1 MKFQTTNNKKQINF
15 KFQILPKACLRQKL
29 QTLLNKSNIDILVIV
44 ICDLFVFWFLVLLIR
59 KTSTLLTDTN

>member
-29 QTLLNKSNIDILVIV
+29 QTLLNKRNIDILVIM
-44 ICDLFVFWFLVLLIR
+44 ICDLPAP
-59 KTSTLLTDTN
+59 